1 VSRDQVKRS
10 WGSQTGGGLA
20 TAGIILGFIGASFW
34 LIALIIN
41 LVHAV
46 GSTG

>member
-1 VSRDQVKRS
+1 M
-10 WGSQTGGGLA
+10 A
-20 TAGIILGFIGASFW
+20 TAGIVLGFIGAGFW
-34 LIALIIN
+34 LVALIIN